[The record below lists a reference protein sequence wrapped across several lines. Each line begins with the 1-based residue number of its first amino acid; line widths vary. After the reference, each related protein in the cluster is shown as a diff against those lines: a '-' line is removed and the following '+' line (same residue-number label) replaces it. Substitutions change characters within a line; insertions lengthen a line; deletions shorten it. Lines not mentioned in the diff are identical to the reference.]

1 MSILKKYYKKVE
13 AYFNAIEYMYTL
25 GDIFK
30 PVLGKGIDLK
40 KVIDTLS
47 KK

>member
-25 GDIFK
+25 GNIFR
-30 PVLGKGIDLK
+30 P
-40 KVIDTLS
+40 
-47 KK
+47 

>member
-25 GDIFK
+25 VIS
-30 PVLGKGIDLK
+30 LGLDWRKESI
-40 KVIDTLS
+40 
-47 KK
+47 